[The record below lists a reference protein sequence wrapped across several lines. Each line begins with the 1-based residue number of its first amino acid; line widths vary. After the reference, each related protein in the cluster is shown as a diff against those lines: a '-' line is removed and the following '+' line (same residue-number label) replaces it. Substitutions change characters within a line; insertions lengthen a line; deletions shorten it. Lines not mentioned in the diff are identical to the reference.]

1 MPDVTESLKTALLRD
16 AAFDRRRRSLIKAAV
31 GLPAAGLL
39 GLAALQGCSQ
49 PRPVPRP
56 APAPGAP
63 RLRLIGETTLAH
75 RLAFKGTTVGGLSGL
90 DYDPAQDLWVAL
102 SDDRSD
108 LQPARCYT
116 LRLQISAQGLEP
128 PVLVDTFPLRQP
140 DGAPFPSRRQDA
152 GAEVPDPEAI
162 RWRPQ
167 TQTLLWTS
175 EGDVRRGGD
184 PAIFEM
190 DDSGRQ
196 LRRFALPAH
205 FKADRGNTA
214 GPRDNLAFEGLAL
227 TPDGTAAWVA
237 MENALRQDG
246 PEPTVAAPGGP
257 CRITRLDL
265 ASGAATA
272 QRAYIPD
279 AIPQAP
285 VPSVAF
291 ADNGISEILALDDY
305 RLLVLERAYMMGVG
319 NSLRLYLVD
328 TRDGSD
334 TLALPQ
340 LAAGPGGGWSPMQK
354 SLVADFAWYQGLQPD
369 GRAGLARLDNTEGMA
384 WGPTLPAANG
394 QPARRTLL
402 FVSDDNFNP
411 GQTTQFIAFEF
422 LEA

>member
-1 MPDVTESLKTALLRD
+1 MPDVPVPQETDFSSD
-16 AAFDRRRRSLIKAAV
+16 AAFDRRRRHLIKAAV
-31 GLPAAGLL
+31 

-49 PRPVPRP
+49 PRPPARP
-56 APAPGAP
+56 AQAPGTP
-63 RLRLIGETTLAH
+63 RLRLIGEATLPH

-116 LRLQISAQGLEP
+116 LRLQVTAEGLAP
-128 PVLVDTFPLRQP
+128 PVLVDTFALRQP
-140 DGAPFPSRRQDA
+140 DGSPFPGRRQDA

-167 TQTLLWTS
+167 TRTLLWTS

-184 PAIFEM
+184 PALFEM
-190 DDSGRQ
+190 DSGGRQ
-196 LRRFALPAH
+196 LRRFTLPAY
-205 FKADRGNTA
+205 FKADPTNHT

-227 TPDGTAAWVA
+227 TTDGTAAWVA

-257 CRITRLDL
+257 CRFTRFDL
-265 ASGAATA
+265 ASGAATD

-285 VPSVAF
+285 IPAIAF
-291 ADNGISEILALDDY
+291 ADNGVSEILALDAH

-328 TRDGSD
+328 TRDGSN

-340 LAAGPGGGWSPMQK
+340 LATGAGWSPMQK
-354 SLVADFAWYQGLQPD
+354 SLVADFVWYRGPQPD
-369 GRAGLARLDNTEGMA
+369 GRPGLARLDNTEGMA
-384 WGPTLPAANG
+384 WGSRLPASNG
-394 QPARRTLL
+394 QPGSRTLV

-422 LEA
+422 LEPST